1 MLKIYEL
8 YVYENDGCFI
18 GETSAICINTN
29 SPEIAG
35 TPVEFYDNTR
45 EGVVS
50 QVLSALK
57 SMGLHGRL
65 RVK

>member
-1 MLKIYEL
+1 MSKIYEV

-18 GETSAICINTN
+18 AETSAICINTN
-29 SPEIAG
+29 IPEIAG

-45 EGVVS
+45 DGVIN
-50 QVLSALK
+50 QVLNAFK

-65 RVK
+65 RVM